1 MRNHG
6 IVRAISVAVAVI
18 LVVSVTAP
26 LVARVTD
33 IPETV
38 IVTVRPKPGAESDL
52 ERVMANHWSTAQ
64 RLGLV
69 LAEPHVRI
77 RANDANGKPYLV
89 EILTWRDE
97 DIPDNAPPEILGIWA
112 DMNRLVETRNGHPG
126 LEIVRGTLVSSEGLR
141 PSDSPCTRSLAR
153 TLPQQT
159 SPLAASR
166 FVR

>member
-6 IVRAISVAVAVI
+6 IVRAISVAVAAI
-18 LVVSVTAP
+18 VVLSVTAP

-38 IVTVRPKPGAESDL
+38 IVTVRPKPGAERDL

-77 RANDANGKPYLV
+77 RAKDGQGKPYLV

-97 DIPDNAPPEILGIWA
+97 AIPDNAPAEILGIWA
-112 DMNRLVETRNGHPG
+112 EMNRLVEARDGHPG
-126 LEIVRGTLVSSEGLR
+126 LEITRGTLM
-141 PSDSPCTRSLAR
+141 AK
-153 TLPQQT
+153 
-159 SPLAASR
+159 
-166 FVR
+166 